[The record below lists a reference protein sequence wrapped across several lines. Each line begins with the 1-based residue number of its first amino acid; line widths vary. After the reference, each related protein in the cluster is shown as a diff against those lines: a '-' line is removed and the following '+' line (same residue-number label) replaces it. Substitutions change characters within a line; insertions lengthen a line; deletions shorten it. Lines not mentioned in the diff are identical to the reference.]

1 MWWRAIGP
9 TALAIATCRMAGPAA
24 SAPTEGRGPLLTLV
38 LRHDGIDRETRF
50 QALPR
55 RGEKAPLVILIHCS
69 TDTPEGIA
77 ARSGFDRLAASEG
90 FYLAMP
96 EVAGPKR
103 GWTAHPA
110 IFGKTKPP
118 SDDIGYFRALV
129 ERLVDAYPIDPK
141 RIYVV
146 GHLSGG
152 MMAYRLAAE
161 MADVFAGVG
170 VVNATIGVE
179 ATTTGLKSRV
189 PHPSRPMPVVAFHGW
204 SNDVL
209 PYDGGKGS
217 RGNRA
222 YMSVNETIDFWK
234 RANRCQDRGVP
245 VRFGNRDTVEITY
258 PSPDGRA
265 DVVLYKLPKG
275 THDWPK
281 SVVVGDGQTRSVADL
296 MWAFLSR
303 QRR

>member
-9 TALAIATCRMAGPAA
+9 VALAITTCRMAGQAA
-24 SAPTEGRGPLLTLV
+24 SATTEGRGPLLTLV
-38 LRHDGIDRETRF
+38 LRHDGLDRETRL

-55 RGEKAPLVILIHCS
+55 RGERVPLVILIHCS
-69 TDTPEGIA
+69 TDTPDGIA
-77 ARSGFDRLAASEG
+77 SRSGFDRLAAKEG

-118 SDDIGYFRALV
+118 SDDIGYFRALI
-129 ERLVDAYPIDPK
+129 ERLVDAYPVDPK

-179 ATTTGLKSRV
+179 ATKTGLKSRV
-189 PHPSRPMPVVAFHGW
+189 PRPSRSMPVVAFHGW
-204 SNDVL
+204 SNEVL
-209 PYDGGKGS
+209 PYDGGRGS

-222 YMSVNETIDFWK
+222 YMSVNESIDFWK
-234 RANRCQDRGVP
+234 HVNGCQERGTP
-245 VRFGNRDTVEITY
+245 ERFGSRDTVRITY

-265 DVVLYKLPKG
+265 DVVLFKLPKAN
-275 THDWPK
+275 HEWPRAI
-281 SVVVGDGQTRSVADL
+281 VGERGEKTTVAEL

-303 QRR
+303 QSR